1 MAGPELPPK
10 HGWTPAAFRDLADR
24 DKLGCVADLHRYLEG
39 VKPRTRSVCRS
50 RWFPPTVD
58 TPYWAGAAFLAALK
72 SVCMTTPEDG
82 GGPRGALSLQHMQ
95 GS

>member
-24 DKLGCVADLHRYLEG
+24 DKLGCVADLHRRLDG
-39 VKPRTRSVCRS
+39 MKPRTCSVCRS
-50 RWFPPTVD
+50 RWFSPTVD
-58 TPYWAGAAFLAALK
+58 TPYWAGSESLEALK
-72 SVCMTTPEDG
+72 SVCVETPEDG
-82 GGPRGALSLQHMQ
+82 GGDPSLQHLQ